1 MSKRVRSTGVVLGC
15 LVLAGLLLAACGGGG
30 SSSDSGSTGEA
41 SGTPTE
47 AKTTAAT
54 GGGGS
59 VIQLATELPVTGQ
72 YYKAPEMAQGMEAAL
87 EAINAEGGVDGHELS
102 LSVCDTKFTAN
113 GETDCARQIVGEKPA
128 AVVAP
133 FVVADS
139 SGAAWPIF
147 EKAGLPAIGQQ
158 GGTAAEM
165 NSPNAFL
172 LGSGF
177 VGPFAGTVS
186 AVEAAGGAK
195 SVAIIT
201 DDPNPAGKPVEELIV
216 GTLKAHGVT
225 DVHGV
230 VGHTESDP
238 TFATAAGEATQND
251 PEAIILN
258 GSPNTAGT
266 MIQALR
272 ASNYEGIIAIPSLLM
287 PPATI
292 EALGGAAE
300 GVYVS
305 SANAFVSDAKDPGV
319 AKFTEEMAEYQP
331 EATLDDASIEGWSG
345 MQLFAEAAKGAKQF
359 EPKALMAAF
368 EAVSKPIELGTSGPW
383 SMVGKTNQIPGFS
396 RIVNP
401 TVTVGVVEG
410 GEIVSKGG
418 GFVNPLGPPSK

>member
-1 MSKRVRSTGVVLGC
+1 MSKKVRGSVFALGC
-15 LVLAGLLLAACGGGG
+15 LILVGLLAAACGGGG
-30 SSSDSGSTGEA
+30 DSGSTGGGEAESTAAETTA
-41 SGTPTE
+41 SGG
-47 AKTTAAT
+47 AT
-54 GGGGS
+54 
-59 VIQLATELPVTGQ
+59 IQLATEIPVTGQ
-72 YYKAPEMAQGMEAAL
+72 YYKAPEMEAGMKAAL
-87 EAINAEGGVDGHELS
+87 EAINAAGGVEGHQLA

-113 GETDCARQIVGEKPA
+113 GETDCARQIAGEEPA
-128 AVVAP
+128 AVIAP
-133 FVVADS
+133 FIVADS

-158 GGTAAEM
+158 GGTPAEM

-177 VGPFAGTVS
+177 VGPFAGTVT
-186 AVEAAGGAK
+186 AVEEAGGAK

-216 GTLKAHGVT
+216 GTLKAHGVS
-225 DVHGV
+225 DVNSV

-238 TFATAAGEATQND
+238 TFATAAGEATKGD

-258 GSPNTAGT
+258 GSPTTAGT

-272 ASNYEGIIAIPSLLM
+272 ASSYQGIIAVPSLLL

-292 EALGGAAE
+292 EALGDAAE

-305 SANAFVSDAKDPGV
+305 SANGFVSDEEDPGV
-319 AKFTEEMAEYQP
+319 AKFLEEMKEYAP
-331 EATLDDASIEGWSG
+331 DATLDDASLEGWSG
-345 MQLFAEAAKGAKQF
+345 MQLFAEAAKGAKKF
-359 EPKALMAAF
+359 DAKTLMATF
-368 EAVSKPIELGTSGPW
+368 EAVSTPIELGTSGPW
-383 SMVGKTNQIPGFS
+383 SMVGKTNQVPGFS

-401 TVTVGVVEG
+401 TITVGVVEG

-418 GFVNPLGPPSK
+418 GFVNPLAPPEK